1 MVVCVFMKWWWWR
14 WFFYEHYVI
23 LTSRR
28 SAISLCCWTSFEES
42 SLNIK
47 SLCSLSFSGNLS
59 SLSFLI
65 ADPAVEKVSIDK
77 IRFFRVERS
86 YAVRSGKWYFEFEVV
101 TGGDM
106 RVGWARPGCRPDIEL
121 GADDQ
126 AFVFEGSRVSL
137 AGARHSS
144 VQVFLLQAFL
154 QKWEVLSIWTSG
166 FKREEPPHAL
176 I

>member
-1 MVVCVFMKWWWWR
+1 MFSLPATR
-14 WFFYEHYVI
+14 LS
-23 LTSRR
+23 LTASVP
-28 SAISLCCWTSFEES
+28 LLLT
-42 SLNIK
+42 
-47 SLCSLSFSGNLS
+47 
-59 SLSFLI
+59 I

-126 AFVFEGSRVSL
+126 AFVFEGSRVSFSWKL
-137 AGARHSS
+137 E
-144 VQVFLLQAFL
+144 LLR
-154 QKWEVLSIWTSG
+154 V
-166 FKREEPPHAL
+166 
-176 I
+176 